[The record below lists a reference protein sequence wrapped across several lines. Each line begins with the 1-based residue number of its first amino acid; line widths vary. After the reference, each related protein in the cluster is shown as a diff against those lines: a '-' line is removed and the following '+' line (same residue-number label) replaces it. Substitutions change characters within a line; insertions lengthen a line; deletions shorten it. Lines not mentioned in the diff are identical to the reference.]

1 MSGTEILQTSDEFI
15 LGQGSMS
22 VDLTIDVLS
31 AFTRLMIFAD
41 YLSKRKKKQLMYFL
55 LLSLFWSKKSC
66 FI

>member
-41 YLSKRKKKQLMYFL
+41 YLSKRKKKTIDVLSSLIPL
-55 LLSLFWSKKSC
+55 LE
-66 FI
+66 